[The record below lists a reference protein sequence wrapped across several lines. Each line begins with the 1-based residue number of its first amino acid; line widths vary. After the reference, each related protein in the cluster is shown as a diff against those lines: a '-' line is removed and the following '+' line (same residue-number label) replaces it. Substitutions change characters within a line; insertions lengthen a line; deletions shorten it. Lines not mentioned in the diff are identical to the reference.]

1 MRKRDLLMPL
11 IMAGLFFAPAAGR
24 AMPEADGFT
33 PNQETPGQPVTYSVE
48 SNKDYAQKIERRLD
62 DLYQEYQQFEFKI
75 NFLKD
80 EATEKIKEN
89 LRAWNTERQRVL
101 LMLEKLRF
109 STENA
114 WETDKLKI
122 NSAVDDLEKTFA
134 EIRSKAF
141 SGL

>member
-1 MRKRDLLMPL
+1 
-11 IMAGLFFAPAAGR
+11 MAGLLIVPAAAR
-24 AMPEADGFT
+24 AIPEADGFT

-48 SNKDYAQKIERRLD
+48 SNNDYAQKIERRLD

-80 EATEKIKEN
+80 EAAEKVKEG
-89 LRAWNTERQRVL
+89 LRDWNTERQQVL

>member
-1 MRKRDLLMPL
+1 M
-11 IMAGLFFAPAAGR
+11 
-24 AMPEADGFT
+24 
-33 PNQETPGQPVTYSVE
+33 
-48 SNKDYAQKIERRLD
+48 
-62 DLYQEYQQFEFKI
+62 YQEYQQFEFKI